1 MKNKKN
7 MTPEEE
13 IVAEEEIVTEAEE
26 KVSSVSVYNAKG
38 GFIRTYS
45 KEAHGKDFMKLAEGY
60 AVKIGGT
67 VK

>member
-13 IVAEEEIVTEAEE
+13 IVAVAEE